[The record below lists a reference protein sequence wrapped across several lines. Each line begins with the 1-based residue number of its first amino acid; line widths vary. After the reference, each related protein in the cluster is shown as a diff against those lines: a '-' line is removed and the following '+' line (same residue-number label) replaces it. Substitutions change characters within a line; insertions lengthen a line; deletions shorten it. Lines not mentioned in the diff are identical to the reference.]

1 MEPLL
6 GKTLA
11 ELQTIAIEAGLPRFV
26 GKQLCEWI
34 YRKRVTSFEQMTNI
48 SLKARQA
55 LQERYVIGRTEPTA
69 EAVSKDGTRKYL
81 FPASV
86 SKLGLPTDANVSA
99 SDGEERRHTSPSCRP
114 AASDATVLPNAV
126 ECVYLPEDDRATLC
140 VSTQA
145 GCKMGCKFCMTG
157 TLGFHGNLTADA
169 ILAQILHF
177 LSPFTFNLS
186 PLTNLVLMG
195 EGEPMDNIDNVLR
208 ALNVLT
214 SDWGL
219 GWSPKRITVST
230 VGFLQKPSATVNGQP
245 ALQRFLEET
254 DCHLA
259 ISLHNPNPEERAAI
273 MPAERLTP
281 ISHVLDLVRQYDWS
295 KQRRLSFEYICWA
308 GVNDDIAHA
317 KQLLRLVSG
326 LPCRVNLIRFHQ
338 STNSPQD
345 VQALKSTNSP
355 KDVFPASGV
364 PTTNRQ
370 WGASS
375 DEQRMVAF
383 RDYLSAHGV
392 TCTIR
397 KSRGEDILAAC
408 GMLVNAL
415 QK

>member
-1 MEPLL
+1 MEVLL
-6 GKTLA
+6 GKTLS
-11 ELQTIAIEAGLPRFV
+11 ELQTIAVEAGLPRFV
-26 GKQLCEWI
+26 GKQLCEWL
-34 YRKRVTSFEQMTNI
+34 YRKCVTSFDQMTNI

-55 LQERYVIGRTEPTA
+55 LQAKYVIGRITPTA
-69 EAVSKDGTRKYL
+69 EAVSQDGTRKYL

-86 SKLGLPTDANVSA
+86 SKLGTPTDANISA
-99 SDGEERRHTSPSCRP
+99 SDGEERRHTSPLCRP

-157 TLGFHGNLTADA
+157 TLGFHGNLSADA
-169 ILAQILHF
+169 ILAQVLHF
-177 LSPFTFNLS
+177 LSPYTFSLS

-230 VGFLQKPSATVNGQP
+230 VGFLQKPHPTSDTQHQTPNIPPRQP

-259 ISLHNPNPEERAAI
+259 ISLHNPNATERAAI

-281 ISHVLDLVRQYDWS
+281 ISEVLDLVRRYDWS
-295 KQRRLSFEYICWA
+295 KQRRQSFEYICWA
-308 GVNDDIAHA
+308 GVNDDQQHA
-317 KQLLRLVSG
+317 KQLLRLLQG
-326 LPCRVNLIRFHQ
+326 LPCRVNLIRFHSGQ
-338 STNSPQD
+338 QTADSNQHASYSSLQTI
-345 VQALKSTNSP
+345 
-355 KDVFPASGV
+355 FPA
-364 PTTNRQ
+364 
-370 WGASS
+370 S
-375 DEQRMVAF
+375 DEQRMIAF

-415 QK
+415 SKE

>member
-55 LQERYVIGRTEPTA
+55 LQERYVIGRIEPTA
-69 EAVSKDGTRKYL
+69 EAVSQDGTRKYL
-81 FPASV
+81 FPIQAEMPDNRSND
-86 SKLGLPTDANVSA
+86 SEKRTLNTQRSTLNYI
-99 SDGEERRHTSPSCRP
+99 
-114 AASDATVLPNAV
+114 
-126 ECVYLPEDDRATLC
+126 ECVYLPEDDRVTLC

-177 LSPFTFNLS
+177 PD
-186 PLTNLVLMG
+186 LTNLVLMG
-195 EGEPMDNIDNVLR
+195 EGEPMDNIDHVLR

-219 GWSPKRITVST
+219 AWSPKRITVST
-230 VGFLQKPSATVNGQP
+230 VGLLQKPSAVSNQQS
-245 ALQRFLEET
+245 ALQRFLKET

-281 ISHVLDLVRQYDWS
+281 ISRVLDLVRQYDWS

-308 GVNDDIAHA
+308 EVNDDIAHA

-345 VQALKSTNSP
+345 VQALKSSNSP
-355 KDVFPASGV
+355 KDVFPA
-364 PTTNRQ
+364 
-370 WGASS
+370 S

-397 KSRGEDILAAC
+397 RSRGEDILAAC

>member
-6 GKTLA
+6 GKTLS

-26 GKQLCEWI
+26 GKQLCEWM
-34 YRKRVTSFEQMTNI
+34 YRHRATSFDEMTNI

-55 LQERYVIGRTEPTA
+55 LQERYCIGRIAPTA
-69 EAVSKDGTRKYL
+69 EAVSVDGTRKYL
-81 FPASV
+81 FPVAV
-86 SKLGLPTDANVSA
+86 N
-99 SDGEERRHTSPSCRP
+99 
-114 AASDATVLPNAV
+114 NQV
-126 ECVYLPEDDRATLC
+126 ECVYLPEEDRKTLC

-169 ILAQILHF
+169 ILAQVLHF
-177 LSPFTFNLS
+177 PD
-186 PLTNLVLMG
+186 LTNLVLMG

-230 VGFLQKPSATVNGQP
+230 VGILQKSGVS
-245 ALQRFLEET
+245 ALQRFLDET
-254 DCHLA
+254 GCHLA
-259 ISLHNPNPEERAAI
+259 ISLHNANPTERAAI

-281 ISHVLDLVRQYDWS
+281 IQEVLELVRQYDWS
-295 KQRRLSFEYICWA
+295 HQRRLSFEYICWS
-308 GVNDDIAHA
+308 GVNDDTAHA
-317 KQLLRLVSG
+317 KQLLRLVQG

-338 STNSPQD
+338 TADAERAKTVS
-345 VQALKSTNSP
+345 LKEQRL
-355 KDVFPASGV
+355 PAS
-364 PTTNRQ
+364 
-370 WGASS
+370 
-375 DEQRMVAF
+375 DETRMVAF
-383 RDYLSAHGV
+383 RDYLSAHGL

-415 QK
+415 SDNA